1 MPNNHITRIV
11 LTGGPCAGKT
21 TTLALIIEHF
31 TQKGYKVFA
40 VPEVP
45 TIFTQAGM
53 DYLTP
58 NKEFFYEGEKATLE
72 VQLLFEDR
80 FYRMA
85 QACPE
90 PCLIVFDRGTM
101 DISAYM
107 QPEMW
112 EEITGSVGTS
122 SAELIKRYDAIFH
135 LKTAAHGAA
144 QYYNTVTNAQRY
156 EAATEEGLQ
165 IARMLDDKVMAAWS
179 SHPHRMVIG
188 THDDFVYKMNQ
199 VISGIEEVLK

>member
-1 MPNNHITRIV
+1 MPNNHIPRIV
-11 LTGGPCAGKT
+11 PTGGPCAGKT
-21 TTLALIIEHF
+21 TTLALIIKHF
-31 TQKGYKVFA
+31 TEKGYKVFA
-40 VPEVP
+40 VPEIP

-53 DYLTP
+53 NYLTP
-58 NKEFFYEGEKATLE
+58 NKDFFYEGEKATLE

-85 QACPE
+85 QACTE
-90 PCLIVFDRGTM
+90 PCIIVFDRGTM

-112 EEITGSVGTS
+112 DNITKSVGTS
-122 SAELIKRYDAIFH
+122 TPELIKRYDAIFH

-156 EAATEEGLQ
+156 EEANEEGLR
-165 IARMLDDKVMAAWS
+165 IARMLDDKVLEAWS
-179 SHPHRMVIG
+179 THPRRTIIG
-188 THDDFVYKMNQ
+188 TNEDFIYKMNQ
-199 VISGIEEVLK
+199 VISSIEEILK

>member
-1 MPNNHITRIV
+1 MSNNHITRIV

-58 NKEFFYEGEKATLE
+58 NKQFFYEGEKATLE

-85 QACPE
+85 QACTE
-90 PCLIVFDRGTM
+90 PCIIVFDRGTM

-122 SAELIKRYDAIFH
+122 TEELIKRYDAIFH

>member
-58 NKEFFYEGEKATLE
+58 NKQFFYEGEKATLE
-72 VQLLFEDR
+72 VQLMFEDR

-85 QACPE
+85 QACTE

-107 QPEMW
+107 KPEMW

>member
-1 MPNNHITRIV
+1 MSNNHITRIV

-21 TTLALIIEHF
+21 TTLSLIIEHF

-40 VPEVP
+40 IPEVP

-53 DYLTP
+53 NYLTT
-58 NKEFFYEGEKATLE
+58 NKDFFYEGEKATLE
-72 VQLLFEDR
+72 IQLMFEDR

-85 QACPE
+85 QACSE
-90 PCLIVFDRGTM
+90 PCLIVFDRGAM

-107 QPEMW
+107 TPEMW
-112 EEITGSVGTS
+112 EDITHSVGTS
-122 SAELIKRYDAIFH
+122 TEKLITRYDAIFH
-135 LKTAAHGAA
+135 LKTAAHGAS

-156 EAATEEGLQ
+156 EEATEEGLQ
-165 IARMLDDKVMAAWS
+165 IARMLDDKVLAAWS
-179 SHPHRMVIG
+179 SHPCRTVIG

-199 VISGIEEVLK
+199 VISGIEKVLK

>member
-40 VPEVP
+40 IPEVP

-53 DYLTP
+53 NYLTT
-58 NKEFFYEGEKATLE
+58 NKDFFYEGEKATLE
-72 VQLLFEDR
+72 IQLMFEDR

-85 QACPE
+85 QTCMK
-90 PCLIVFDRGTM
+90 PCLIVYDRGAM

-107 QPEMW
+107 QPEVW
-112 EEITGSVGTS
+112 EDITKSVGTT
-122 SAELIKRYDAIFH
+122 SAELIKRYDAVFH
-135 LKTAAHGAA
+135 LKTAAHGASK
-144 QYYNTVTNAQRY
+144 YYNTATNAQRY
-156 EAATEEGLQ
+156 EEATEEGMQ
-165 IARMLDDKVMAAWS
+165 IARMLDDKVLAAWAP
-179 SHPHRMVIG
+179 HPHRTIIN
-188 THDDFVYKMNQ
+188 TNEDFFFKMNQ
-199 VISGIEEVLK
+199 VISAIEEVLK

>member
-21 TTLALIIEHF
+21 TTLALIIKHF
-31 TQKGYKVFA
+31 TEKGYKVFA
-40 VPEVP
+40 VPEIP

-53 DYLTP
+53 NYLTP

-85 QACPE
+85 QTCTE
-90 PCLIVFDRGTM
+90 PCIIVFDRGTM

-112 EEITGSVGTS
+112 NDITKSVGTS
-122 SAELIKRYDAIFH
+122 TAQLISRYDAIFH

-144 QYYNTVTNAQRY
+144 QYYNTITNAQRY
-156 EAATEEGLQ
+156 EEANEEGLR
-165 IARMLDDKVMAAWS
+165 IARMLDDKVLEAWS
-179 SHPHRMVIG
+179 SHPHRTIIG
-188 THDDFVYKMNQ
+188 TNDNFIYKMNQ
-199 VISGIEEVLK
+199 VISGIEEILK

>member
-85 QACPE
+85 KACTE

-107 QPEMW
+107 KPEMW
-112 EEITGSVGTS
+112 EDITSSVGTS
-122 SAELIKRYDAIFH
+122 TDELIKRYDAIFH

-179 SHPHRMVIG
+179 THPHRMVIG

>member
-21 TTLALIIEHF
+21 TTLALIIKHF
-31 TQKGYKVFA
+31 TEKSYKVFA
-40 VPEVP
+40 VPEIP

-53 DYLTP
+53 NYLTP

-85 QACPE
+85 QTCTE
-90 PCLIVFDRGTM
+90 PCIIVFDRGTM

-112 EEITGSVGTS
+112 DDITKSVGTS
-122 SAELIKRYDAIFH
+122 TAQLISRYDAIFH

-144 QYYNTVTNAQRY
+144 QYYNTITNAQRY
-156 EAATEEGLQ
+156 EEANEEGLR
-165 IARMLDDKVMAAWS
+165 IARMLDDKVLEAWS
-179 SHPHRMVIG
+179 SHPHRTIIG
-188 THDDFVYKMNQ
+188 TNDNFIYKMNQ
-199 VISGIEEVLK
+199 VISGIEEILK

>member
-1 MPNNHITRIV
+1 MSNNHITRIV

-21 TTLALIIEHF
+21 TTLALIIKHF

-40 VPEVP
+40 VPEIP

-53 DYLTP
+53 NYLTP

-85 QACPE
+85 QACTE
-90 PCLIVFDRGTM
+90 PCIIVFDRGTM

-112 EEITGSVGTS
+112 DDITKSVGTS
-122 SAELIKRYDAIFH
+122 TAELITRYDAVFH

-156 EAATEEGLQ
+156 EEANEEGLK
-165 IARMLDDKVMAAWS
+165 IARMLDDKVFEAWS
-179 SHPHRMVIG
+179 AHPHRTVIG
-188 THDDFVYKMNQ
+188 TNEDFIYKMNQ
-199 VISGIEEVLK
+199 VINGIEEIIK

>member
-21 TTLALIIEHF
+21 TTLALIIKHF
-31 TQKGYKVFA
+31 TEKGYKVFA
-40 VPEVP
+40 VPEIP

-53 DYLTP
+53 NYLTP
-58 NKEFFYEGEKATLE
+58 NKDFFYEGEKATLE

-85 QACPE
+85 QTCTE
-90 PCLIVFDRGTM
+90 PCIIVFDRGTM

-112 EEITGSVGTS
+112 DDITKSVGTS
-122 SAELIKRYDAIFH
+122 TAQLISRYDAIFH

-144 QYYNTVTNAQRY
+144 QYYNTITNAQRY
-156 EAATEEGLQ
+156 EEANEEGLR
-165 IARMLDDKVMAAWS
+165 IARMLDDKVLEAWS
-179 SHPHRMVIG
+179 SHPHRTIIG
-188 THDDFVYKMNQ
+188 TNDNFIYKMNQ
-199 VISGIEEVLK
+199 VISGIEEILK

>member
-31 TQKGYKVFA
+31 TKKGYKVFA

-85 QACPE
+85 KACTE

-107 QPEMW
+107 KPEMW
-112 EEITGSVGTS
+112 EDITSSVGTS
-122 SAELIKRYDAIFH
+122 TDELIKRYDAIFH

>member
-1 MPNNHITRIV
+1 MSNNHITRIV

-53 DYLTP
+53 NYLTT

-85 QACPE
+85 QTCTE

-112 EEITGSVGTS
+112 QDITSKLGTS
-122 SAELIKRYDAIFH
+122 TEELIKRYDAIFH

-144 QYYNTVTNAQRY
+144 QYYNTATNAQRY
-156 EAATEEGLQ
+156 EEATEEGLK
-165 IARMLDDKVMAAWS
+165 IARMLDDKVLNAWS
-179 SHPHRMVIG
+179 AHPHRTIIN
-188 THDDFVYKMNQ
+188 THEDFVFKMNQ
-199 VISGIEEVLK
+199 VISSIEEVLQ